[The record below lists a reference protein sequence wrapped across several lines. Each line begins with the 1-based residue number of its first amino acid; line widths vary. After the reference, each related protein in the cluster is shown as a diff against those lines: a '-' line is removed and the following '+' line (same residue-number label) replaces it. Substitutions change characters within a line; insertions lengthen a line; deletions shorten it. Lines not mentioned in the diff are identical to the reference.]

1 MPEIIDEK
9 QVFTLKEV
17 VLSIQRTLE
26 NRYKTAFW
34 VKAEMNKLNF
44 YKQSGHCYPDLLHKE
59 DGKVVAQMRAL
70 LWGTDFKN
78 IGHRFEDSTGEKLR
92 DGINILFLGKLTFDP
107 NYGLTIR
114 ILDIDPSFTLGEL
127 EREKQE
133 AIKRLMEEGIFIKNK
148 QLQLPLLPKRIAV
161 ISVES
166 SKGYAD
172 FVKLTQNR
180 MNDFV
185 IEQMLF
191 PSLLQGEKAVEQMLK
206 QLGRIK
212 KVSEQFDAVAIIRG
226 GGGEVGLASFNDIR
240 LARAIALFPIPVF
253 TGIGHATNQTV
264 CEMVSHTNAITPSE
278 LADKLLGYFESFI
291 NRLQNA
297 AKTINLANRI
307 LNTEN
312 QQLSHYRFRMINQVK
327 SLLTAQKANH
337 TLLAKTLQNT
347 AFSSLNKHAL
357 SLENLK
363 STNQSSTLKLLA
375 QALNELHKSEVKL
388 QSNSMQFLLKCSN
401 NIELNE
407 KSIALLHPANVLKR
421 GYSITFLNGKA
432 VRSSAVLKHGE
443 QVTTIL
449 NEGSFISVVES
460 TNENKK
466 E

>member
-17 VLSIQRTLE
+17 ALSIQRTIE
-26 NRYKTAFW
+26 KRYTTGFW

-59 DGKVVAQMRAL
+59 NGKVVAQMRAL

-78 IGHRFEDSTGEKLR
+78 IGQRFEDSTGEKLR

-133 AIKRLMEEGIFIKNK
+133 AIKRLKEEGIFLKNK
-148 QLQLPLLPKRIAV
+148 QLQLPLLPKRIAI

-172 FVKLTQNR
+172 FVKLTESR
-180 MNDFV
+180 MNGFV

-191 PSLLQGEKAVEQMLK
+191 PSLLQGQKAVDQMLK

-212 KVSEQFDAVAIIRG
+212 KVSDHFDVVAIIRG
-226 GGGEVGLASFNDIR
+226 GGGEVGLASFNDFR

-264 CEMVSHTNAITPSE
+264 CEMVSHTNSITPSE
-278 LADKLLGYFESFI
+278 LADKLLGHFENFI

-312 QQLSHYRFRMINQVK
+312 QQLSHFRLRMINQAK
-327 SLLTAQKANH
+327 SVLTAQKANH
-337 TLLAKTLQNT
+337 ILLGKSLQNAT
-347 AFSSLNKHAL
+347 FSSLSKHAF
-357 SLENLK
+357 SLENVK
-363 STNQSSTLKLLA
+363 STTQSITRKLLA
-375 QALNELHKSEVKL
+375 QALNEVQKSEVNL
-388 QSNSMQFLLKCSN
+388 QRNSMQFLLKCSN
-401 NIELNE
+401 NIELSE
-407 KSIALLHPANVLKR
+407 KSITLLHPANVLKR
-421 GYSITFLNGKA
+421 GYSITLFNGKA
-432 VRSSAVLKHGE
+432 VRSSIILKQGE

-460 TNENKK
+460 IHENKK